1 MHKMVAMISKQYGM
15 VLASALMLAAAFL
28 GFYWKPGQVQ
38 RGSAQFQ
45 LTDVFPERFA
55 GWRLLPSN
63 TMVVNPQAQEMLD
76 KLYSQL
82 LTRTYVN
89 AAGYVIMLSVAYGD
103 DQRGGLQAH
112 MPDVCYP
119 AQGFALLGAEAG
131 AIDLPPASLPV
142 QKLKTALKARKEP
155 VTYWFTFGQ
164 HVMRSPNAWQR
175 RVVELRAAI
184 DGKVP
189 DGMLV
194 RVSSIDENAA
204 DAFRQQERFI
214 KDLVN
219 AVPASHRA
227 RVTGNG
233 ASM

>member
-1 MHKMVAMISKQYGM
+1 MMIKHAGT
-15 VLASALMLAAAFL
+15 LFATALMLLAAFL
-28 GFYWKPGQVQ
+28 GLYWKPGQA
-38 RGSAQFQ
+38 RGNAVEFQ
-45 LTDVFPERFA
+45 LTTVFPEHFA
-55 GWRLLPSN
+55 GWKTMPSK
-63 TMVVNPQAQEMLD
+63 TLVVNPQTQEMLD

-89 AAGYVIMLSVAYGD
+89 ESGYLIMLSVAYGD

-119 AQGFALLGAEAG
+119 AQGFSLLGSEPG
-131 AIDLPPASLPV
+131 TIDLSPLALPV
-142 QKLKTALKARKEP
+142 RKLKTALKARNEP
-155 VTYWFTFGQ
+155 VTYWFIFGQ
-164 HVMRSPNAWQR
+164 QAMRSPNSWQR
-175 RVVELRAAI
+175 RVVELREAMA
-184 DGKVP
+184 GRAP

-194 RVSSIDENAA
+194 RVSSIDENAT

-219 AVPASHRA
+219 ALPPAHRA
-227 RVTGNG
+227 RVVGKG

>member
-1 MHKMVAMISKQYGM
+1 MAVMMNKLNKRYGM
-15 VLASALMLAAAFL
+15 ALAAALMFLAAFL

-38 RGSAQFQ
+38 RGSAGFQ
-45 LTDVFPERFA
+45 LAEVFPERFA
-55 GWRLLPSN
+55 GWRVLPSN
-63 TMVVNPQAQEMLD
+63 VMVVNPQAQEMLD
-76 KLYSQL
+76 KIYSQL
-82 LTRTYVN
+82 LTRSYVN
-89 AAGYVIMLSVAYGD
+89 EAGYVIMLSVAYGD

-112 MPDVCYP
+112 MPDICYP

-131 AIDLPPASLPV
+131 AIDLSPAQLPI
-142 QKLKTALKARKEP
+142 QKLKTALKSRKEP

-184 DGKVP
+184 NGKAP

-194 RVSSIDENAA
+194 RVSSIDENAP

-214 KDLVN
+214 KDLVG
-219 AVPASHRA
+219 AVPAAHRA

-233 ASM
+233 APM

>member
-1 MHKMVAMISKQYGM
+1 MLIKKGG
-15 VLASALMLAAAFL
+15 VLVVTTLMLLAAFL
-28 GFYWKPGQVQ
+28 GFYWKPGQAQ
-38 RGSAQFQ
+38 RNGGEFS
-45 LTDVFPERFA
+45 LSNVFPERFG
-55 GWRLLPSN
+55 GWRTLPSK
-63 TMVVNPQAQEMLD
+63 TMIVNPQTQEMLD

-89 AAGYVIMLSVAYGD
+89 ESGYLVMLSVAYGD

-119 AQGFALLGAEAG
+119 AQGFSLLGSEPG
-131 AIDLPPASLPV
+131 TIDLSPLALPV
-142 QKLKTALKARKEP
+142 RKLKTALKARNEP
-155 VTYWFTFGQ
+155 VTYWFIFGQ
-164 HVMRSPNAWQR
+164 QAMRSPNSWQR
-175 RVVELRAAI
+175 RVVELREAMA
-184 DGKVP
+184 GRAP

-194 RVSSIDENAA
+194 RVSSIDENAT

-219 AVPASHRA
+219 ALPPAHRA
-227 RVTGNG
+227 RVVGNG